1 MSVIVIVSDSS
12 SNDREFARSL
22 ADRLG
27 YSCVQPE
34 VVIERAAARG
44 FSQEEF
50 RETLEKPP
58 GVWQRFLHRPRIHLA
73 MLRAA
78 LVEEIRPG
86 NAICYGN
93 LGLLLPRIEGLLRI
107 RVDQSQET
115 RCASVRERLKLP
127 PAEATAWVRE
137 RDRDARR
144 WRRWVCGP
152 DYDGGLCSAFSVD
165 LESVG
170 VEEACDAIALIVR
183 ARTDDV
189 GRRKQLAVLEDLAL
203 SSRVEVALALDQAT
217 AHLELGIQ
225 AESGSVWVQGRLR
238 GVDELEN
245 VRRVVEKVEGVAELN
260 GDEVRLSSDELAAF
274 AALKPRTRAGNAEA
288 SLGLNPRLIW
298 ASMAAVLVLVIFY
311 YAAVPRVSSTVSNAL
326 FHRVTVVGQTFTGI
340 ITDTKCAGSHA
351 GMPEAASAGCVRRC
365 VKTEPGVR
373 FALHDGKAMYVL
385 ADQAGGDKFAGRR
398 VAVIGTVDK
407 ETNTLTAK
415 SIRSL

>member
-1 MSVIVIVSDSS
+1 M
-12 SNDREFARSL
+12 
-22 ADRLG
+22 
-27 YSCVQPE
+27 
-34 VVIERAAARG
+34 IERAAARG
-44 FSQEEF
+44 FSQKEL

-58 GVWQRFLHRPRIHLA
+58 SVWQRFLHKPRIHLT

-78 LVEEIRPG
+78 LVEEIRTG

-93 LGLLLPRIEGLLRI
+93 LGLLLPRTEGLLRI
-107 RVDQSQET
+107 CLDQSQES
-115 RCASVRERLKLP
+115 RCASVRERLKLT
-127 PAEATAWVRE
+127 PAEATSWVRE

-152 DYDGGLCSAFSVD
+152 DYDRGLCSAFSVD
-165 LESVG
+165 PESIG
-170 VEEACDAIALIVR
+170 VQQTVDAIALIVR

-189 GRRKQLAVLEDLAL
+189 GDRKQLAVLEDLAL
-203 SSRVEVALALDQAT
+203 SSRVEVALALDRAT

-225 AESGSVWVQGRLR
+225 AESGSVRVQGRLR
-238 GVDELEN
+238 GVDELES

-260 GDEVRLSSDELAAF
+260 LDEVRLSSDELAAF

-288 SLGLNPRLIW
+288 SFGLNPWLIW
-298 ASMAAVLVLVIFY
+298 ASMAVVLVLVIFY
-311 YAAVPRVSSTVSNAL
+311 YAAVPRVSSTVSHAL
-326 FHRVTVVGQTFTGI
+326 FRRVTGVGQTFTGI

-407 ETNTLTAK
+407 ETNTLTAE
-415 SIRSL
+415 SIRSLRMR

>member
-1 MSVIVIVSDSS
+1 MEDGDFPDQQLLLCLPVVKSSSRTSQLGSEVVGVDWQKSMSVIVIVSDSS

-78 LVEEIRPG
+78 LVQEIRPG

-144 WRRWVCGP
+144 WCRWVCGP

-170 VEEACDAIALIVR
+170 VEEACDAIALILGNSGFV
-183 ARTDDV
+183 V
-189 GRRKQLAVLEDLAL
+189 GSQ
-203 SSRVEVALALDQAT
+203 
-217 AHLELGIQ
+217 
-225 AESGSVWVQGRLR
+225 
-238 GVDELEN
+238 
-245 VRRVVEKVEGVAELN
+245 
-260 GDEVRLSSDELAAF
+260 
-274 AALKPRTRAGNAEA
+274 RTRGA
-288 SLGLNPRLIW
+288 
-298 ASMAAVLVLVIFY
+298 
-311 YAAVPRVSSTVSNAL
+311 
-326 FHRVTVVGQTFTGI
+326 
-340 ITDTKCAGSHA
+340 
-351 GMPEAASAGCVRRC
+351 
-365 VKTEPGVR
+365 
-373 FALHDGKAMYVL
+373 
-385 ADQAGGDKFAGRR
+385 
-398 VAVIGTVDK
+398 
-407 ETNTLTAK
+407 
-415 SIRSL
+415 